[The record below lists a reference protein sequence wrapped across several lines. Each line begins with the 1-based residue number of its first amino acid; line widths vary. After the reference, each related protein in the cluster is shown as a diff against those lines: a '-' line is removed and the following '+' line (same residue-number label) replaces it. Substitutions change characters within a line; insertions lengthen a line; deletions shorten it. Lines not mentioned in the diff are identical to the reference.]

1 MNELHLHIIAFDIPY
16 PPTYG
21 GTIDVFYQIKAL
33 SVAGVHIH
41 LHAFDYGKGKRSEE
55 LEQLCF
61 SVNYYHRFTGIWS
74 VLSMKPYIISSRR
87 SDRLLAELAK
97 DKYPILFEG
106 LHTCN
111 HINDKRLNGR
121 LKLVRPT
128 NIEHQYYA
136 HLALAE
142 SNILHKIYFAKAAL
156 KLFFYQRVIR
166 HADIIL
172 PVSDQDSIYF
182 KRKFPDLKVIT
193 LPCFHANSWT
203 RDENGGGN
211 YVLFHG
217 NLEVAENER
226 AAVYLMQ
233 KVMNDTDFPFII
245 AGNSPSNR
253 LIKIAAHYKNV
264 SIKTSPDETAMIELI
279 RKAHIN
285 LLITFQSTGLKLKL
299 LNALYNGNFVVA
311 NNKMVQGTGLETLCY
326 VADTAD
332 EMKRQVQ
339 ILINTDYHFHKEEN
353 DPNILLENY
362 DNKKNASKLLDLMH

>member
-1 MNELHLHIIAFDIPY
+1 VNELHLHIIAFDIPY

-21 GTIDVFYQIKAL
+21 GVIDVFYQIMAL

-55 LEQLCF
+55 LEKLCF
-61 SVNYYHRFTGIWS
+61 SVNYYQRFTGIWS
-74 VLSMKPYIISSRR
+74 ALSMKPYIISSRR

-97 DKYPILFEG
+97 DKHPILFEG

-111 HINDKRLNGR
+111 HINDSR
-121 LKLVRPT
+121 LKGRIKLIRPT

-142 SNILHKIYFAKAAL
+142 SNILRKIYFVKAAL
-156 KLFFYQRVIR
+156 KLFFYQSVIR

-193 LPCFHANSWT
+193 LPCFHGYSWT
-203 RDENGGGN
+203 KDEKGGGN
-211 YVLFHG
+211 YVLFHA

-226 AAVYLMQ
+226 SAVYLMQ
-233 KVMNDTDFPFII
+233 KIMNDMDFPFII

-253 LIKIAAHYKNV
+253 LIQFAAHYPNV
-264 SIKTSPDETAMIELI
+264 SIIASPDETTMVELI
-279 RKAHIN
+279 TKAHIH
-285 LLITFQSTGLKLKL
+285 LLVTFQSTGFKLKL

-311 NNKMVQGTGLETLCY
+311 NNKMVQGTGLETSCY
-326 VADTAD
+326 VANTAD
-332 EMKRQVQ
+332 DMKRLVQ
-339 ILINTDYHFHKEEN
+339 ILINTDSHFHKEEN
-353 DPNILLENY
+353 DSNVLLENY

>member
-1 MNELHLHIIAFDIPY
+1 VSELHLHIIAFDIPY

-21 GTIDVFYQIKAL
+21 GVIDVFYQIKAL
-33 SVAGVHIH
+33 SEAGVLIH
-41 LHAFDYGKGKRSEE
+41 LHAFDYGKGKRAEE
-55 LEQLCF
+55 LEKLCF
-61 SVNYYHRFTGIWS
+61 SVNYYRRLTRIRS
-74 VLSMKPYIISSRR
+74 VFNLKPYIVSSRR
-87 SDRLLAELAK
+87 SDLLLTELTK
-97 DKYPILFEG
+97 DHHLILFEG
-106 LHTCN
+106 LHTCY
-111 HINDKRLNGR
+111 HINDKCLKGR

-136 HLALAE
+136 HLALTE

-172 PVSDQDSIYF
+172 PVSDKDSIYF
-182 KRKFPDLKVIT
+182 KRKYPDQKVIT
-193 LPCFHANSWT
+193 LPCFHANTWT
-203 RDENGGGN
+203 RDEKGGGN

-233 KVMNDTDFPFII
+233 KVMNDIAFPFII

-253 LIKIAAHYKNV
+253 LIRIAAYYPNA
-264 SIKTSPDETAMIELI
+264 SIIVSPDETAMIELI
-279 RKAHIN
+279 RKAHIH

-299 LNALYNGNFVVA
+299 LNALYNGNFVVV
-311 NNKMVQGTGLETLCY
+311 NNKMVMGTGLEALCY
-326 VADTAD
+326 VANTAD
-332 EMKRQVQ
+332 EMKNQIQ
-339 ILINTDYHFHKEEN
+339 ILINADSPFHKTEN
-353 DPNILLENY
+353 DHTVLLENF